1 MTLED
6 VSCQEVWLKLTV
18 ANVANPTVALKRDG
32 ANVDTLAMSVTDTVI
47 IDEGLLAGKTYTY
60 IAQILNT
67 WFSCAPLQVRMM
79 DSTSH
84 GWSFE
89 TYTLGDGSSSSTLYD
104 VAIINDTLAYA
115 VGEIWQGGT
124 TYNVAN
130 WDGTQWQIQQLNYQG
145 FPPVIRTIFAFSE
158 QDIWFDPW
166 FHWNGKSI
174 QELSIDPVF
183 IGVGVNKM
191 WGSPNGELF
200 IVGNNGFVAKKN
212 SSGTWIKVESG
223 TTLPIQDIWG
233 ATNPN
238 TGTQQIIAVASNRY
252 LNEGK
257 KLLLVTSTGITT
269 PGDSGLS
276 WSLNSI
282 WFIPNKKYYICGD
295 GIYPSH
301 SLSGRWIRDT
311 SFPSLHKNRVRGIG
325 VNDVIVVGVY
335 GLFSHFNGASWRH
348 FTGYVPNYESMS
360 FESVDI
366 KNNLVV
372 AVGQLQGDRAVAIIG
387 KRSY

>member
-1 MTLED
+1 MRSQRGNVSGIQRLQIQSRWEYIGFQNKILGKQMLTFLITLSLLLIYGSCCEGPTPPDNKPKLQLSLED
-6 VSCQEVWLKLTV
+6 VSCQEIWLKLAV
-18 ANVANPTVALKRDG
+18 ANITNPTVVLKRDG
-32 ANVDTLAMSVTDTVI
+32 VNVDTLTMITTDTVV
-47 IDEGLLAGKTYTY
+47 IDEGLVAGKIYTY

-67 WFSCAPLQVRMM
+67 MYSSTPLQVRTM

-84 GWSFE
+84 DWSFE

-174 QELSIDPVF
+174 QELSIDSVF

-200 IVGNNGFVAKKN
+200 IVGNNGFVAKKS

-257 KLLLVTSTGITT
+257 
-269 PGDSGLS
+269 
-276 WSLNSI
+276 
-282 WFIPNKKYYICGD
+282 
-295 GIYPSH
+295 
-301 SLSGRWIRDT
+301 R
-311 SFPSLHKNRVRGIG
+311 
-325 VNDVIVVGVY
+325 
-335 GLFSHFNGASWRH
+335 LFSYINRDNDTWRQW
-348 FTGYVPNYESMS
+348 
-360 FESVDI
+360 SVLELEF
-366 KNNLVV
+366 NLVHT
-372 AVGQLQGDRAVAIIG
+372 
-387 KRSY
+387 K